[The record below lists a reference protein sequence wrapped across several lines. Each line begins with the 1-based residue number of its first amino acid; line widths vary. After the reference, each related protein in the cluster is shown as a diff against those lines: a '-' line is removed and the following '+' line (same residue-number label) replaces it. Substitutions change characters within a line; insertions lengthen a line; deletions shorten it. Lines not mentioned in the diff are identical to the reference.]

1 MTAFWPAMGLRGL
14 GALAPSQEAARAAAG
29 ARRAESS
36 VAEVETRLEK
46 LTLICMAMWELL
58 RDNTKFTEADLMA
71 KVQEIDLRDGV
82 PDGKV
87 TSKVQKCPKCQ
98 RTMSTRHQVC
108 LYCGHEKLV
117 ESVFESI

>member
-1 MTAFWPAMGLRGL
+1 MTAFWPAGGLRPINQAAAG
-14 GALAPSQEAARAAAG
+14 EAARASAG
-29 ARRAESS
+29 ARRAEQATS
-36 VAEVETRLEK
+36 EVEERIDK

-87 TSKVQKCPKCQ
+87 TTTVSKCPECG
-98 RTMSTRHQVC
+98 RSMNPRHQTC
-108 LYCGHEKLV
+108 LYCGHEKLIDT
-117 ESVFESI
+117 VFDTI